1 MHVAA
6 VGAEIPSPN
15 KLLLNAITHVAC
27 VITKLFQIVQTVLD
41 DSEMY
46 HVICQCK
53 LNSRLQ
59 TLSAIE
65 DYLQSTPTTDV

>member
-1 MHVAA
+1 MHVSA

-15 KLLLNAITHVAC
+15 KLFLNAITHLAC

-53 LNSRLQ
+53 LNSNFKR
-59 TLSAIE
+59 S
-65 DYLQSTPTTDV
+65 LQSRITYADD